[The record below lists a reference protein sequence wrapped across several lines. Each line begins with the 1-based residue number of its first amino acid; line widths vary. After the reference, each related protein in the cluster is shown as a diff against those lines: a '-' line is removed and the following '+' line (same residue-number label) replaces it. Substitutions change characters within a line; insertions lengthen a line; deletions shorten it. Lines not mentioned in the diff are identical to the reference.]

1 MLREDRLPSHLQ
13 VERIGHLCYLIL
25 PDAAP
30 ALHTIGYAHVSSPE
44 EKPPLG
50 PRANRLS
57 AYAGQKGI
65 TLDCVISE
73 TASDLNDPR
82 PKLHRLLADPR
93 WGRSSSNAGTV
104 WPGLAWAW

>member
-13 VERIGHLCYLIL
+13 IERIGHLCYLIL
-25 PDAAP
+25 PDAAL

-50 PRANRLS
+50 PRANRLW

-65 TLDCVISE
+65 TLDYVISE
-73 TASDLNDPR
+73 IASDLNHPR

-93 WGRSSSNAGTV
+93 RVRSSSNAGTV
-104 WPGLAWAW
+104 WPCLAWAW